1 MELLTQ
7 ALMSI
12 SQAIGNEFVFCI
24 ILGAMV
30 LLTEKRPQKRKK
42 IALAILITFL
52 LVVCLKNAFAVERPC
67 SADGA
72 GGCPDLFFSGYSFP
86 SGHAAMA
93 FIVMIAFLD
102 KPSFPFF
109 WLFAFFVSFSRLLLG
124 VHTFEDIAA
133 SMVLA
138 PISYSL
144 TDFAWRRYF
153 G

>member
-1 MELLTQ
+1 MELLMQ
-7 ALMSI
+7 VLLLL
-12 SQAIGNEFVFCI
+12 SQAIGNEPVFCV

-30 LLTEKRPQKRKK
+30 LLAEKRPQKRKK
-42 IALAILITFL
+42 IALAIVLTFL
-52 LVVCLKNAFAVERPC
+52 LVVCLKNAFAIERPC
-67 SADGA
+67 IAG

-102 KPSFPFF
+102 KQSFPLF
-109 WLFAFFVSFSRLLLG
+109 WLFALFVSFSRLLLG

-133 SMVLA
+133 SLVLA

-144 TDFAWRRYF
+144 TDFLWRRYL

>member
-1 MELLTQ
+1 MEPLMQ
-7 ALMSI
+7 ALLFL
-12 SQAIGNEFVFCI
+12 SQAIGNEIVFCI

-42 IALAILITFL
+42 IVLAILITFL
-52 LVVCLKNAFAVERPC
+52 MVLLLKNIFAVERPC
-67 SADGA
+67 IA
-72 GGCPDLFFSGYSFP
+72 GGDGCPDLFFPDYSFP

-109 WLFAFFVSFSRLLLG
+109 WLFAFLVSFSRLLLG

-133 SMVLA
+133 SLVLA

-144 TDFAWRRYF
+144 TDFVWRRYLE
-153 G
+153 